1 VTSRQRWQHLDDES
15 GISLVELLVSIIL
28 LGVMLSAVAVA
39 LITFTRDASASERRV
54 QATAL
59 VNELHEEFESIPFE
73 LAGLYEGELG
83 DLQPLA
89 AAYSDLDLDAETFE
103 GRDLVTLF
111 DATPREAQVPEPHLA
126 PTINERENYDIY
138 QVVTWEDRS
147 GDESQYVKRL
157 TTIVRWEWLGREYE
171 ERVDSERAL
180 WVAQDGEIE
189 PRGFVTMPNYVQL
202 SPSNQPVHNHE
213 PDEEDLV
220 VMQIPIAVAFS
231 EPVTSARFHYS
242 RIDPGNNGDLGA
254 NDRAM
259 TAVGG
264 TAAGGGHLR
273 FELALPTSWGNDNHQ
288 MRFPNG
294 IAQFKVVGQAVS
306 GAEITATATVRFQGG
321 ALDRIEVSPSEE
333 DYTGPPIEHDDED
346 SPELVEP
353 PPNRPVEILDSTA
366 TASRSSVAMSGTAF
380 RCSLDISAEVAGLT
394 ADDYSVT
401 ASYVASG
408 SRHTISLRP
417 VLGEDGMSD
426 TGGQR
431 WFAETLDT
439 MSRHS
444 FQDGDRVKFD
454 IRATR
459 SDRTDDVQST
469 QVVTLQES
477 AAC

>member
-1 VTSRQRWQHLDDES
+1 MWWHRRIADDEA
-15 GISLVELLVSIIL
+15 GLTLVEMLVSIVL
-28 LGVMLSAVAVA
+28 LGVILSAVAVS

-73 LAGLYEGELG
+73 LAGLYEGELE

-89 AAYSDLDLDAETFE
+89 AETADLDLDAETFE

-111 DATPREAQVPEPHLA
+111 DATPREPQVPEPYLDH
-126 PTINERENYDIY
+126 TVNERERYEIF

-157 TTIVRWEWLGREYE
+157 TTIVRWEWLGREYQ

-180 WVAQDGEIE
+180 WAAQEEDSE
-189 PRGFVTMPNYVQL
+189 PRGFVTMPRHVQL
-202 SPSNQPVHNHE
+202 SDSNQPIHNPD
-213 PDEEDLV
+213 PDETPT
-220 VMQIPIAVAFS
+220 VMEIPIAVAFT
-231 EPVTSARFHYS
+231 EPVTEARVHYS
-242 RIDPGNNGDLGA
+242 RLDPNDNDNLGP

-259 TAVGG
+259 TAVSG
-264 TAAGGGHLR
+264 TQVGTGYLR
-273 FELALPTSWGNDNHQ
+273 YEIKLPTNWGAGNHN

-294 IAQFKVVGQAVS
+294 IGQIIVVGQGVS
-306 GAEITATATVRFQGG
+306 GAEITATATVRYQGG
-321 ALDRIEVSPSEE
+321 NLDRLDVDPDEATY
-333 DYTGPPIEHDDED
+333 DGPPIEHDDEE
-346 SPELVEP
+346 PPVVEP
-353 PPNRPVEILDSTA
+353 APPDQPVVIITDTA
-366 TASRSSVAMSGTAF
+366 TTSRSSVAMSGTAF
-380 RCSLDISAEVAGLT
+380 RCSLTISATVAGLT

-408 SRHTISLRP
+408 ARHTISLRP
-417 VLGEDGMSD
+417 VAGEEGLSD
-426 TGGQR
+426 VGDER
-431 WFAETLDT
+431 EFSETLDT

-459 SDRTDDVQST
+459 SDRTDAVQST
-469 QVVTLQES
+469 DVVTFQE
-477 AAC
+477 AASC